1 MLKVDIS
8 YKVVFA
14 IILVSSVLGL
24 FINYINP
31 EAIPWI
37 REERKLKWIDDSTSV
52 KDEVNNKELTVKQ
65 NVKEE
70 SREPVAITLKQA
82 YKLFNE
88 KVLFVDA
95 RDFVEYK
102 ISHIKGAISL
112 PYYDFDKYKSV
123 LDTIPLQ
130 TPLVAY
136 CDGKE
141 CDLSIMLSDKLYELG
156 YGKVYIFYAGWN
168 DWQNANY
175 PVDHDK

>member
-1 MLKVDIS
+1 MLKSNIDFKI
-8 YKVVFA
+8 VFT
-14 IILVSSVLGL
+14 IIIASSALGL

-31 EAIPWI
+31 KAIPLI
-37 REERKLKWIDDSTSV
+37 REERKLNWIDDSTSV
-52 KDEVNNKELTVKQ
+52 NNELNKSGLSDKQ
-65 NVKEE
+65 NSNDE

-82 YKLFNE
+82 YKLYKE

-112 PYYDFDKYKSV
+112 PYYDFDKYKSI
-123 LDTIPLQ
+123 LDNISLQ
-130 TPLVAY
+130 APLVAY
-136 CDGKE
+136 CDGEE
-141 CDLSIMLSDKLYELG
+141 CDLSIMLSDKLYNLG

-175 PVDHDK
+175 PVDQGN

>member
-1 MLKVDIS
+1 MLKFNIS
-8 YKVVFA
+8 YKIVFA

-52 KDEVNNKELTVKQ
+52 KDEVNNKELSDKQ

-123 LDTIPLQ
+123 LDTIPSQ

>member
-52 KDEVNNKELTVKQ
+52 KDEVNNKELSDKQ

>member
-52 KDEVNNKELTVKQ
+52 KDEVNNKELSDKQ

-141 CDLSIMLSDKLYELG
+141 CDLSIMLSDKLYEQG

>member
-52 KDEVNNKELTVKQ
+52 KDEVNNKELSDKQ

-141 CDLSIMLSDKLYELG
+141 CDLSIMLSDKFYELG